1 MLKQRVITGLLLGI
15 VVIGCIFVPDTLYFR
30 ILLAV
35 MLFVGATELVSMTLG
50 KHLGLQL
57 AIGGVMVALFV
68 LSFPYNGIRFSF
80 YHSFAGAFAWL
91 AIPVLMTQYRYSGNW
106 SFPVRL
112 LVGMFTLALMWI
124 CLQGLVFVHAH
135 FSYGPWLLL
144 YLLSLVWV
152 ADTGAYFAGK
162 KFGKNKLAPAIS
174 PGKTLEGVAGGVVAN
189 ILWISLIF
197 SLNDGWGIQ
206 YPYFLLL
213 SLVTSLISV
222 VGDLYESVLKR
233 EAGFKDSG
241 KILPGHGGVLDRID
255 SIIAATPVFIAGLFI
270 LEAV

>member
-15 VVIGCIFVPDTLYFR
+15 IVIGSIFAPDTLYFL

-35 MLFVGATELVSMTLG
+35 MLFVGTTELVSMTIG
-50 KHLGLQL
+50 KQPALKIVLGL
-57 AIGGVMVALFV
+57 IMVALFV
-68 LSFPYNGIRFSF
+68 FSFPYSGIRFSF
-80 YHSFAGAFAWL
+80 YHSFAGAFVWL

-106 SFPVRL
+106 SVPARASIGL
-112 LVGMFTLALMWI
+112 LTLALMWI

-135 FSYGPWLLL
+135 FSYGPWILL

-152 ADTGAYFAGK
+152 ADTGAYFTGR

-174 PGKTLEGVAGGVVAN
+174 PGKTLEGVAGGIAAN
-189 ILWISLIF
+189 IVWISLVF
-197 SLNDGWGIQ
+197 SLTDGWGVD
-206 YPYFLLL
+206 YLYFLVLGI
-213 SLVTSLISV
+213 VTSLISV
-222 VGDLYESVLKR
+222 VGDLYESVIKR
-233 EAGFKDSG
+233 GAGFKDSG

-255 SIIAATPVFIAGLFI
+255 SIIAATPVFIAGLYI